1 MCIAAN
7 PVKRI
12 NEINPADMKKI
23 GLFYGPEKGSV
34 ERVAHLIAGMIGEG
48 RVELHP
54 VNSLGAGDI
63 EKYENLIFGISTVGR
78 ETWEAEGKDAGWD
91 WFLPEIDRV
100 NWENKKV
107 ALFGLGDHITYA
119 DFFVDALGLLGKR
132 LLDNGADIIG
142 RVSPEGYTFSHS
154 KGLIDGKFIGLPL
167 DEDYEAD
174 KTPARVERW
183 LEEILPRFHR

>member
-1 MCIAAN
+1 MPAH
-7 PVKRI
+7 PVHWIKK
-12 NEINPADMKKI
+12 INPADMEKI

-34 ERVAHLIAGMIGEG
+34 ERVARLIADMIGER
-48 RVELHP
+48 RVELLP
-54 VNSLGAGDI
+54 VKSSGAADI

-78 ETWEAEGKDAGWD
+78 ETWEAEGPDADWD
-91 WFLPEIDRV
+91 RFLPEIDRV

-107 ALFGLGDHITYA
+107 ALFGLGDHIAYA
-119 DFFVDALGLLGKR
+119 DFFVDALGVLGKR

-174 KTPARVERW
+174 KTSPRVEKW